1 MSVTIKDV
9 ARMARVSIST
19 VSRVINNSKPVSSDI
34 RDRVLEVIKATS
46 YVPNPVARSLV
57 LKKSN
62 FIGVIVPNISNYKIG
77 EILNGIEEIGKMYD
91 YDILLCN
98 SYGEL
103 EEEVKYINLLK
114 NKQVAGILFVSWDL
128 KNEVV
133 KLINECGIPSV
144 FISKNAKEYDVFSVG
159 VDHKKAGYDVGN
171 YLLNK
176 KHEDIMFLSPE
187 NNSQTINSFIIDG
200 VKLSYF
206 ENNKKFDENNINY
219 IKDSVSA
226 AYDFMDKYINSSL
239 KLPDAI
245 FATTDEMAAG
255 VINALS
261 DNKVAVPEKVS
272 VVGYDNTKIS
282 NIIRPTLTTVEQPLY
297 DIGAISIR
305 ILIKKVEGFDIK
317 EKNIT
322 LPHQIIERQSS
333 K

>member
-1 MSVTIKDV
+1 MAVTIKDV

-34 RDRVLEVIKATS
+34 RDRVLEVIKATN

-103 EEEVKYINLLK
+103 EEEIKYINLLK
-114 NKQVAGILFVSWDL
+114 NKQVAGILLVSWDL
-128 KNEVV
+128 KSEVV
-133 KLINECGIPSV
+133 KLINESGIPSV

-176 KHEDIMFLSPE
+176 NHKDIMFLSPE
-187 NNSQTINSFIIDG
+187 SNSKTINSFIIDG
-200 VKLSYF
+200 VKLSYS
-206 ENNKKFDENNINY
+206 EQNKEFDESKISY
-219 IKDSVSA
+219 IKDSLSSS
-226 AYDFMDKYINSSL
+226 YEFMDGYIKSKL

-261 DNKVAVPEKVS
+261 DNKISVPETVS

-317 EKNIT
+317 EKNVT
-322 LPHQIIERQSS
+322 LPHKIIERQSS